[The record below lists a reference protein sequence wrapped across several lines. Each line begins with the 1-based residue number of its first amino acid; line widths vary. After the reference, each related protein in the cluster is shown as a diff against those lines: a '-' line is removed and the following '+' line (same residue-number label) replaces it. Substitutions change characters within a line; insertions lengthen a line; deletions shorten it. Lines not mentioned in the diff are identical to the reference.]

1 MIKEYK
7 KAKNEYQ
14 NAIMHEKYDNKITE
28 KYYHIRNQYINNIR
42 NNNTAIL
49 LNGNDSFER
58 IIAFIKAFIEYYIHT
73 SEKADNI
80 AFRDI
85 FINEFIALINKLV
98 KKSSHEMGSNISAVE
113 YILTEDITD
122 DIFADLVK
130 KIGWES
136 IFQIEG
142 VEYSEGLVV
151 DYQLEE
157 YNLIVLND
165 KVELIE
171 NIENIILVIEIN
183 TDFFDNNNDEINA
196 MIDETLSKVIK

>member
-14 NAIMHEKYDNKITE
+14 NAIMHEKYDKKITE
-28 KYYHIRNQYINNIR
+28 KYYYIRNQYLNNIKS
-42 NNNTAIL
+42 NNTAIL
-49 LNGNDSFER
+49 LHGNDSFER
-58 IIAFIKAFIEYYIHT
+58 IIAFIEAFIEYYTQT

-85 FINEFIALINKLV
+85 FINEFIELINKLV
-98 KKSSHEMGSNISAVE
+98 TKSSHEIGSNISAVE